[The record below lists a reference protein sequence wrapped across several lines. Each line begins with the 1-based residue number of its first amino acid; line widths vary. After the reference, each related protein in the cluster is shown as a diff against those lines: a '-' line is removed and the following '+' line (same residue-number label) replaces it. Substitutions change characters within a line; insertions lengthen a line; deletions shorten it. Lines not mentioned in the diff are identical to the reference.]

1 MSDSQIKRQR
11 KEDIEKSQAA
21 RPSIIAGLRAGEELL
36 SIAGRIASEYH
47 IEEKKAYKW
56 VAIMEEEFSKRRK
69 LVATIGLFV
78 LWLGALAVVT
88 GLIMFVLG
96 FRPNG
101 LFGFTVPVT
110 LLLTGGVVMIPGA
123 VFSLGARQLVFRVK
137 R

>member
-1 MSDSQIKRQR
+1 
-11 KEDIEKSQAA
+11 
-21 RPSIIAGLRAGEELL
+21 
-36 SIAGRIASEYH
+36 
-47 IEEKKAYKW
+47 
-56 VAIMEEEFSKRRK
+56 
-69 LVATIGLFV
+69 
-78 LWLGALAVVT
+78 LAVVT

-123 VFSLGARQLVFRVK
+123 VLSLGARQLVFRVK